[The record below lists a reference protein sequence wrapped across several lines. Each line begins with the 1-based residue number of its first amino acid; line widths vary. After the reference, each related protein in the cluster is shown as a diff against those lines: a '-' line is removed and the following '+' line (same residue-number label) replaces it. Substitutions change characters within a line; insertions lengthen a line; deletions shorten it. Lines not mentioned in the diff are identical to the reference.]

1 MSNASL
7 YQIRGRTAVI
17 TLNQPPVNGLGQAL
31 RQSLLTNLQR
41 AIDDD
46 GVDTIVLASSGKVF
60 CGGADITEFATGG
73 ALREPDLPQVCN
85 AIEAAPKLVIAAIN
99 GLALGG
105 GFELALASDYR
116 IALPTAKLGLPEVNL
131 GLLPGAGG
139 TQRLPRLTGVPLALE
154 MITSGRPY
162 RAAKLRDAGVI
173 DRLHDAETDF
183 VEAAATYAGQ
193 LFAESAPKRRCA
205 DMAVDTSELADNYF
219 AEYRAS
225 IAPRIRGYYAPERCI
240 QAVEAACELPLAEGL
255 QRENALF
262 MQCLDTPQARAQQHL
277 FFAERSVG
285 KVPGIDAN
293 STPVRDIRKV
303 AVIGSGTMG
312 GGIAMNFLNAGIP
325 TIILDL
331 NAEALQRG
339 IGVIRKNY
347 EHTVKKGRLSS
358 EQLDQRMALLQT
370 TTDYADLGDADLVIE
385 AVFENMDIK
394 KKVFRAL
401 EQSCK
406 PGAILATNTST
417 LDVDEIAAVT
427 NRPQDVIGLHF
438 FSPANVMKLLE
449 IVRGDQTADDAL
461 LTAVQLAQRIKKVP
475 VVSGVCWGFIGNRA
489 TEPYVR
495 ESMAL
500 LLEGAT
506 PAQID
511 RVHTDFGMPMGLP
524 SVVDLAGIDIVVQ
537 TRADRKAHTVD
548 LDPTYC
554 AVPRKLFELE
564 RFGQKSGRGLYL
576 YEGRSRHEDPEV
588 LQIAAAAAEEF
599 AIEQREL
606 GDEEI
611 LERTIY
617 PIINEGARILEEG
630 IAARSGDIDVV
641 LAYGFGF
648 PLYHGGPMQYA
659 DEIGLDRVLAGL
671 NKYREQL
678 RYGET
683 WFKPAP
689 LLEKLATEGKKFRD
703 YRP

>member
-7 YQIRGRTAVI
+7 YQLRGSTAVI

-31 RQSLLTNLQR
+31 RQSLLTSLQR
-41 AIDDD
+41 AVDDD
-46 GVDTIVLASSGKVF
+46 AVDTIVLASSGKVF
-60 CGGADITEFATGG
+60 CGGADITEFSTGG
-73 ALREPDLPQVCN
+73 ALAKPDLPQVCN
-85 AIEAAPKLVIAAIN
+85 AIETAPKLVIAAIN

-116 IALPTAKLGLPEVNL
+116 IALPQARLGLPEVNL

-139 TQRLPRLTGVPLALE
+139 TQRLPRLGGVPLALD

-162 RAAKLRDAGVI
+162 GAAQLCDAGVV
-173 DRLHDAETDF
+173 DRLHDADTDF
-183 VEAAATYAGQ
+183 VEAAVTYAAQ
-193 LFAESAPKRRCA
+193 LSAESAPKRRCEDIA
-205 DMAVDTSELADNYF
+205 IDTSELPDNYF
-219 AEYRAS
+219 TEFRTT
-225 IAPRIRGYYAPERCI
+225 IAPRTHGYYAPERCI

-262 MQCLDTPQARAQQHL
+262 MECLDTPQARAQQHL
-277 FFAERSVG
+277 FFAERGVG
-285 KVPGIDAN
+285 KIPGIDTS

-347 EHTVKKGRLSS
+347 EYTVKKGRLSS

-370 TTDYADLGDADLVIE
+370 TTDYTDLDDADLVIE

-427 NRPQDVIGLHF
+427 SRPQDVIGLHF

-449 IVRGDQTADDAL
+449 IVRGEQTADDAL
-461 LTAVQLAQRIKKVP
+461 LTAVQLARRIKKVP

-537 TRADRKAHTVD
+537 ARADRRAHTVD
-548 LDPTYC
+548 LDPSYC

-564 RFGQKSGRGLYL
+564 RFGQKSGRGLFI
-576 YEGRSRHEDPEV
+576 YEGRARREDPEV
-588 LQIAAAAAEEF
+588 LQIAATAAEEF

-648 PLYHGGPMQYA
+648 PRYRGGPMQYA

-671 NKYREQL
+671 NKYRKQL

-689 LLEKLATEGKKFRD
+689 LLEKLAKAGKKFRD